1 MIARPNETLEEY
13 VERFQYNLQR
23 SPYASLPL
31 PDNVLKTALIR
42 GMKEQWI
49 ETLNI
54 MGKGD
59 IYQGN
64 FADIIDLCIRS
75 SRGSRRIKPAE
86 YDRFTRD
93 NRTSTEGVT
102 RVELGNL
109 LENFKTDIL
118 GTLTTQLDIVQAKQK
133 QVEAEQN
140 LEIFCPR
147 CRKKHSHKECLLD
160 TVQTCAIFT
169 KDHLTESCPSLPGLK
184 AVYKEAEEE
193 PELTYFINQRR
204 QWQPRQ
210 SGMFSD
216 PTSSFQPAKYNA
228 QQHNMWQNQ
237 SQPPFS
243 NWSPH
248 TFPTLNPWM
257 NQFGWPN
264 FPYPPPYWQNNPYP
278 PQWTPSTSQG
288 SPWQTNWPKS
298 TYQPAGSIPFPQ
310 LTLPAL
316 QQNPQPNLRPQLP
329 AQPNPNPN
337 NRPVQ
342 SLQIIESSE
351 SEPDLKE
358 CNDLQL
364 RSGRII
370 ETEGHK
376 KTHIEDQLPIEQP
389 LQPEDVN
396 KD

>member
-1 MIARPNETLEEY
+1 MGLGGGVINNWDQMKEAFLKKYQDYCRSRELKDEIFQMSARPNETLEEY

-23 SPYASLPL
+23 YPYASLPL

-59 IYQGN
+59 IYQEN

-75 SRGSRRIKPAE
+75 SRGSTRLKPAE
-86 YDRFTRD
+86 YDRFIKD

-133 QVEAEQN
+133 QAEAEQN
-140 LEIFCPR
+140 LAIFCPR
-147 CRKKHSHKECLLD
+147 CRKKHSHKECPLD
-160 TVQTCAIFT
+160 TVQTCAICT

-193 PELTYFINQRR
+193 PESAYFINQRR

-216 PTSSFQPAKYNA
+216 PSSSFQPPQFNA
-228 QQHNMWQNQ
+228 QQQNMWQN
-237 SQPPFS
+237 
-243 NWSPH
+243 
-248 TFPTLNPWM
+248 
-257 NQFGWPN
+257 
-264 FPYPPPYWQNNPYP
+264 
-278 PQWTPSTSQG
+278 
-288 SPWQTNWPKS
+288 
-298 TYQPAGSIPFPQ
+298 
-310 LTLPAL
+310 
-316 QQNPQPNLRPQLP
+316 
-329 AQPNPNPN
+329 
-337 NRPVQ
+337 
-342 SLQIIESSE
+342 
-351 SEPDLKE
+351 
-358 CNDLQL
+358 
-364 RSGRII
+364 
-370 ETEGHK
+370 
-376 KTHIEDQLPIEQP
+376 
-389 LQPEDVN
+389 
-396 KD
+396 